1 MNCLSGVDVA
11 IFDELF
17 SSITQVV
24 NLFLNGKCPKML
36 DEYIASAPLTPLVK
50 PGVFGVGVLGG
61 REAILHE
68 VNRLSEDRGDDVG
81 LSILLVDFKNA
92 FNLVD
97 REVMLQEIRIHCPV
111 ISRWVEFS
119 YSSPTRLYYV
129 EHTLRSYQGA
139 WYLDDDTIIG
149 DTLVVGEVLKVII
162 EDGPRR
168 GLHLNVDKSEGFLP
182 KEDLRNR
189 FAVFSPNIA
198 RPLHGVKLL
207 GGPANADFDFSSKLV
222 IKRVAK
228 SIDLMDV
235 VFKQAQR
242 SFDAALRSVLER
254 IVIASG
260 PGFSDWLLQSI
271 GLQTKL
277 LWHSDIVTSGPAFD
291 NALSAFN
298 EKIEIDIL
306 SNPSKTMNGRTY
318 RCVLCYRLGV
328 PLFSIPKSCS
338 ACSRVFAWDIYGD
351 HVVSCAGIVGIKH
364 RHNIM
369 HDTLVDIC
377 FWSRISAGKEVDIGL
392 GSSPLTQTGIINF
405 VPGHAVIEASQR
417 KRVKYEDKCA
427 NIGYGF
433 LPFSISSFGELEKDA
448 VTLLKWIQKFSVT
461 QNIRARTAI
470 HIFSRI
476 SFAIARGVEAQ
487 IVSRLPTNF
496 L

>member
-1 MNCLSGVDVA
+1 MIGHSLDGY
-11 IFDELF
+11 
-17 SSITQVV
+17 
-24 NLFLNGKCPKML
+24 LNDL
-36 DEYIASAPLTPLVK
+36 R
-50 PGVFGVGVLGG
+50 FGVGVSGG

-68 VNRLSEDRGDDVG
+68 VSRLSEDRGDDVG

-207 GGPANADFDFSSKLV
+207 
-222 IKRVAK
+222 
-228 SIDLMDV
+228 
-235 VFKQAQR
+235 
-242 SFDAALRSVLER
+242 ER
-254 IVIASG
+254 IVTASG
-260 PGFSDWLLQSI
+260 PGFSDWL
-271 GLQTKL
+271 
-277 LWHSDIVTSGPAFD
+277 WR
-291 NALSAFN
+291 LSTLPFVF
-298 EKIEIDIL
+298 E
-306 SNPSKTMNGRTY
+306 TMNGRTY

-369 HDTLVDIC
+369 RDTLVDIC

-392 GSSPLTQTGIINF
+392 GLSPLTQTGIIDF
-405 VPGHAVIEASQR
+405 VPGHAVIEAAQR
-417 KRVKYEDKCA
+417 KRIKYEDKCA
-427 NIGYGF
+427 DIGYGF

-448 VTLLKWIQKFSVT
+448 VTLLKRIQKFSVT
-461 QNIRARTAI
+461 QNIRTRTAI

-476 SFAIARGVEAQ
+476 SFAIAKGVGAQ